1 MDLFI
6 GGSYQ
11 NKREFTA
18 GLVSEDTKV
27 VNHYHEIIRE
37 QIEQGLDPE
46 RELRKLILDNP
57 KLAIICDEIGYGIVP
72 MDKQERIYREAVGRT
87 MCMAASMA
95 ESVTRIVCGI
105 GMRIK

>member
-1 MDLFI
+1 
-6 GGSYQ
+6 
-11 NKREFTA
+11 
-18 GLVSEDTKV
+18 
-27 VNHYHEIIRE
+27 
-37 QIEQGLDPE
+37 
-46 RELRKLILDNP
+46 
-57 KLAIICDEIGYGIVP
+57 